1 MRPPPPRRNTVVFG
15 SAAVT
20 SGTTIARRD
29 RVMEPARLSAPDFRP
44 IHLRADPNGVA
55 YDAHGE
61 ALYVAD
67 GNAGAII
74 RVAGETQQRIATL
87 PAEGV
92 ISDRLAGLAVTPYG
106 TLYVTRVGYGT
117 SGGVI
122 RIEPDGTFA
131 LIPNLPTDLYRCGI
145 TYDAHQHVLYVTQ
158 FRKTRTGPTNGM
170 VIEIDLQDDFV
181 SPLVEGFMKP
191 VGVARLGDTLV
202 VADAGQRAL
211 FAVEMEEGRAKKTRK
226 LVDDIDRPD
235 TLCALADSLLV
246 TTYEPDRRFGAL
258 RRVWLD
264 GKTQILAQGPWEPRG
279 VDTDGRYAFVAA
291 RRASRVLVF
300 EIT

>member
-1 MRPPPPRRNTVVFG
+1 
-15 SAAVT
+15 
-20 SGTTIARRD
+20 
-29 RVMEPARLSAPDFRP
+29 MEPARLGTPDLRP
-44 IHLRADPNGVA
+44 IHLRGDPNGIA

-74 RVAGETQQRIATL
+74 RVRGDTQQRVATL
-87 PAEGV
+87 PAEGIV
-92 ISDRLAGLAVTPYG
+92 ADRLAGLAVTPYG
-106 TLYVTRVGYGT
+106 TLYVTRVGYGM

-122 RIEPDGTFA
+122 RVEPDGTFA
-131 LIPNLPTDLYRCGI
+131 LLPNLPAERYRCGI
-145 TYDAHQHVLYVTQ
+145 TYDAHQHVLYVTE
-158 FRKTRTGPTNGM
+158 FHKSRTGATGGA
-170 VIEIDLQDDFV
+170 VIEIDLQDDYV
-181 SPLVEGFMKP
+181 TPLVEGFVKP
-191 VGVARLGDTLV
+191 VGVARLGDMLV

-211 FAVEMEEGRAKKTRK
+211 CAVELQGGRPKQTRV
-226 LVDDIDRPD
+226 LADDVDRPD

-264 GKTQILAQGPWEPRG
+264 GTSEVLAQGPWEPRG
-279 VDTDGRYAFVAA
+279 VDTDGRYAYVAA